1 MAATHPA
8 AQSRSTSYAPAVLT
22 ISSPCFL
29 CRTISWTAAPGP
41 RCSVFPPS
49 AIRAP
54 SGTVAI
60 ASANVARLSRIAL
73 LRPSIRNQNHTVA
86 PTIMI
91 AYERLR
97 GRYQPGRVRPRL
109 TEDAA
114 AMPMFPPQV
123 HRSHLTPLRF
133 LQRSASVFREKPAV
147 VYGNR
152 TWTYPEI
159 AERVNRLASAL
170 NSAGVASGDRVA
182 YLVPNIPAMLEG
194 HFAVP
199 LAGGILVAINT
210 RLSAPEVAY
219 ILEHSGAKVLVL
231 DTELAHLVES
241 SLASLP
247 DLELIVS
254 VEDVPGGVHLPGLEY
269 EAFLAAGS
277 PDPLDWPL
285 EDEDETIAI
294 DYTSGTTGRPK
305 GVMYTHR
312 GAYLNSLGE
321 LLETR
326 MSSDSVYL
334 WTLPMFHCNGWCY
347 PWAVTAIGATH
358 VCMRKLEPDVVWRL
372 VESAGVTHFCAAP
385 TVLIA
390 LVNHPTA
397 PREPLDR
404 PLIISTAAAPPS
416 PTIIAQ
422 VEALGAEIIHVYGL
436 TEVYG
441 PYTVCEWQPQ
451 WNLLPA
457 EEQARVKAR
466 QGVAYLIADDVRVV
480 DDQMQDVPT
489 DGETLGEV
497 VMRGNNTMKGY
508 YRDPEATERAFA
520 GGWFHSGDLAVMHP
534 DGYIELRDR
543 KKDIIISGG
552 ENISTIEVEQAVC
565 AHPAVLEAAVVG
577 IPDPY
582 WGEVPKAFVA
592 LKPGQTLND
601 VELRDFCR
609 GRLAG
614 FKIPKAIEFAE
625 RPNTSTGKVQKFV
638 LREREW
644 AGQEKR
650 IN

>member
-1 MAATHPA
+1 
-8 AQSRSTSYAPAVLT
+8 
-22 ISSPCFL
+22 
-29 CRTISWTAAPGP
+29 
-41 RCSVFPPS
+41 
-49 AIRAP
+49 
-54 SGTVAI
+54 
-60 ASANVARLSRIAL
+60 
-73 LRPSIRNQNHTVA
+73 
-86 PTIMI
+86 
-91 AYERLR
+91 
-97 GRYQPGRVRPRL
+97 
-109 TEDAA
+109 
-114 AMPMFPPQV
+114 MPMFPPQV

-147 VYGNR
+147 VYGDR
-152 TWTYPEI
+152 TWTYPEM

-170 NSAGVASGDRVA
+170 LAAGVARGDRVA

-199 LAGGILVAINT
+199 LAGAILVAINT

-219 ILEHSGAKVLVL
+219 ILEHSGAKVLVV
-231 DTELAHLVES
+231 DTELAHLVEP
-241 SLASLP
+241 SLANLP
-247 DLELIVS
+247 DLELVVS
-254 VEDVPGGVHLPGLEY
+254 VEDVPAGVRLPGPDY
-269 EAFLAAGS
+269 EAFLASGS

-347 PWAVTAIGATH
+347 PWAVTAIGGTH
-358 VCMRKLEPDVVWRL
+358 VCMRKLEPETVWRL
-372 VESAGVTHFCAAP
+372 VKSAGVTHFCAAP

-390 LVNHPTA
+390 LVNHPDA

-457 EEQARVKAR
+457 EERARVKAR
-466 QGVAYLIADDVRVV
+466 QGVGYLIADDVRVV
-480 DDQMQDVPT
+480 DDEMRDVPA

-497 VMRGNNTMKGY
+497 HHARQQHHEGLLS
-508 YRDPEATERAFA
+508 R
-520 GGWFHSGDLAVMHP
+520 
-534 DGYIELRDR
+534 
-543 KKDIIISGG
+543 SGG
-552 ENISTIEVEQAVC
+552 DRSAPSPAAGSTPAISRSCIPMATSSC
-565 AHPAVLEAAVVG
+565 ATARRTSSSPAGRTSPPSRSSRPSAPTRPCWRRRSWVFPTRTGARSRRHSSRS
-577 IPDPY
+577 
-582 WGEVPKAFVA
+582 
-592 LKPGQTLND
+592 N
-601 VELRDFCR
+601 RD
-609 GRLAG
+609 
-614 FKIPKAIEFAE
+614 KH
-625 RPNTSTGKVQKFV
+625 
-638 LREREW
+638 
-644 AGQEKR
+644 
-650 IN
+650 